1 MLRKLT
7 ISNFKSIVK
16 ADIPISR
23 FTVIIGENGAGKS
36 NILEALVM
44 ASAASKGNLERE
56 LLIARG
62 VRVPSATLMR
72 SAFTSIAKDKPIEI
86 SISYDSETNNLDS
99 INFVLVHDNEPYS
112 DWKLANFEQN
122 LPKEQIK
129 MIMGKNLNTLSKD
142 VHIKE
147 LSTLVEEIAKF
158 SKIIQSI
165 STPDDNNITIGI
177 DNKKLEV
184 KSKSM
189 DLNSKIFASILRNY
203 FEKNKIERFTV
214 YSPDY
219 YTLRNFTP
227 EGQTS
232 PLGTRGE
239 GLLKLLAT
247 MQEKEPDRVEAIHDG
262 LKILGWYKEI
272 DINALSKISTEN
284 RILVKDKY
292 IRRRGILFDQISTN
306 EGFLFC
312 LFYLVLVTSSNTPN
326 TFAIENIENG
336 LNPKLCESLIKN
348 LKALGTKYNKQI
360 IISTH
365 SPSVL
370 DALNLDDPNDLLL
383 AVDRNLD
390 GHTRVIQIP
399 KPRLTTGK
407 QTRLSEA
414 FLKGALGGM
423 PKNFV

>member
-1 MLRKLT
+1 MLRRLT

-16 ADIPISR
+16 IDIPIGR
-23 FTVIIGENGAGKS
+23 FTAIIGENGAGKS

-56 LLIARG
+56 LLVARG

-72 SAFTSIAKDKPIEI
+72 SAFTTVSKDKPIEI
-86 SISYDSETNNLDS
+86 SISHDSDGDNLNT
-99 INFVLVHDNEPYS
+99 INFILVHDNEPYS

-122 LPKEQIK
+122 LLREQVK
-129 MIMGKNLNTLSKD
+129 KLVGKNLNDLPKN
-142 VHIKE
+142 VYIKE
-147 LSTLVEEIAKF
+147 LTTFSEDIAKF
-158 SKIIQSI
+158 NKILNSI
-165 STPDDNNITIGI
+165 KIPDDENITISLGKTKV
-177 DNKKLEV
+177 DL

-189 DLNSKIFASILRNY
+189 TLNSKIFSDILRDH

-227 EGQTS
+227 DSPTA

-247 MQEKEPDRVEAIHDG
+247 MQEKEPDRVEEVHNG
-262 LKILGWYKEI
+262 LKILGWYKQI
-272 DINALSKISTEN
+272 DINALSKISSDN
-284 RILVKDKY
+284 RILIKDKY
-292 IRRRGILFDQISTN
+292 IRRRGVLLDQISTN

-326 TFAIENIENG
+326 AFAIENIENG
-336 LNPKLCESLIKN
+336 LNPKLCEALVKN
-348 LKALGTKYNKQI
+348 LKILGIKYKKQI

-365 SPSVL
+365 SPSAL
-370 DALNLDDPNDLLL
+370 DALDLDDGNDSLL
-383 AVDRNLD
+383 AVDRDSD
-390 GHTRVIQIP
+390 GHTRVIQIQ
-399 KPRLTTGK
+399 KPRSTTGK

-414 FLKGALGGM
+414 FLRGTIGGM